1 MKKAITAIIPAM
13 AAVAA
18 HAAQLVVGL
27 ADVCP
32 AEGSSVPPACVNAFK
47 AQGAEPRL
55 LSWTNDLSV
64 IDKMVEGIDLLMLC
78 GGEDVEPARY
88 KAQPSPKLGA
98 VNKRR
103 DAFEWESHPE
113 LGKLWEIMRD
123 REAGRAIV
131 HGVPKS
137 HTRLSD

>member
-27 ADVCP
+27 VDVCP

-103 DAFEWESHPE
+103 DAFEWALLDAAVKRRKPVFGICRGHQMINVYF
-113 LGKLWEIMRD
+113 GGTLW
-123 REAGRAIV
+123 
-131 HGVPKS
+131 
-137 HTRLSD
+137 